1 MIVSGFTA
9 SERIP
14 DTEKSSL
21 FGKTG
26 ASAAIPNA
34 LDPVIE
40 ISTLCTAEWLTN
52 CSTASTGTRA
62 RI

>member
-1 MIVSGFTA
+1 MIVSGFIA
-9 SERIP
+9 SDRTP
-14 DTEKSSL
+14 VPEKAL
-21 FGKTG
+21 VLGKTG